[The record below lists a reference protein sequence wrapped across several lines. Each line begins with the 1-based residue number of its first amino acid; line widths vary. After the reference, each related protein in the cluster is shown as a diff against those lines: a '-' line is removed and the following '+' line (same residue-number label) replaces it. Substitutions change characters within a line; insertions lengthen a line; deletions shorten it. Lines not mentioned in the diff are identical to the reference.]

1 MRSSPLIL
9 FTMAALLALAAP
21 ALASSSESGSP
32 TPAPAKKLT
41 ASRAFLTL
49 DPFMVSVVENYRVR
63 GFLILEITLYMPDK
77 HEQEGAE
84 VLSPKLRDAYVRALM
99 EYGAKIATTKRPP
112 DLTGITARL
121 QGQTDGIFG
130 RSKVQVLL
138 TQALVR
144 PL

>member
-1 MRSSPLIL
+1 MRSLLSATLSL
-9 FTMAALLALAAP
+9 AALLVLTSP
-21 ALASSSESGSP
+21 ALASGDDGSP

-41 ASRAFLTL
+41 ASKAFLTL

-63 GFLILEITLYMPDK
+63 GFLVLEVTLYMPDK

-84 VLSPKLRDAYVRALM
+84 VLSPKLRDSYVRALM

-112 DLTGITARL
+112 DLTGITSRL

-130 RSKVQVLL
+130 ANKVRVLL

>member
-1 MRSSPLIL
+1 MRSLSLAA
-9 FTMAALLALAAP
+9 FTMAAVMALVPP
-21 ALASSSESGSP
+21 AFASGGGGAP

-41 ASRAFLTL
+41 ASKAFLTL

-63 GFLILEITLYMPDK
+63 GFLILEVTLYMPDK
-77 HEQEGAE
+77 NEQEGAE
-84 VLSPKLRDAYVRALM
+84 VLSPKLRDAYVRTLM
-99 EYGAKIATTKRPP
+99 EYGAKVATIKRPP
-112 DLTGITARL
+112 DLTGITTRL

-130 RSKVQVLL
+130 ASKVRVLL